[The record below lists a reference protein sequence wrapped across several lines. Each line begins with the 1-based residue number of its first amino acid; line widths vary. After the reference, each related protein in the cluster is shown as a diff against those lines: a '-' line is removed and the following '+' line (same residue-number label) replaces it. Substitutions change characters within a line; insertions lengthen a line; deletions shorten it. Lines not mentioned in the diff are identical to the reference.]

1 MSILK
6 KLGFG
11 GSSQNCKELNDKY
24 QAVLRSQAVIEF
36 DLDGNILEAN
46 DNFLSVMGYRRDEV
60 VGKHHSMFVEAD
72 YRQSQEY
79 RNFWSDLARGQHFSS
94 QYRRIGKGGCEVWI
108 NASYNPLMDENGQ
121 PYKVVKYATDITGDR
136 ISSQR
141 ATGLNACQANVML
154 ADNEL
159 RINYM
164 NDTLLNMLR
173 KNEADIKKELPNFSV
188 SNLIGTCVDDFHKN
202 PSHQRG
208 VIKNLKE
215 PYKTDLN
222 LGELVFGL
230 IATPWFDK
238 NGDRI
243 GTIVEWDD
251 KTERV
256 RKEKEELEKSQEN
269 MRVRSALDVCDTSVM
284 MADADMNIIYMN
296 EAVKNMLRDRESTL
310 RTVLPQFSVDKLI
323 GFNVDGF
330 HKNPAHQRNMLRE
343 LRGSYKT
350 NLELA
355 GLTFNLI
362 ATSLR
367 DEDGNFIGAVV
378 EWKDLTEELAKQ
390 KQEQAQAAENARIRQ
405 ALDNVTTNVM
415 IADSDANI
423 IYMNEAVSGMMKNA
437 ESDIK
442 KELPNF
448 DASNLIGVNMD
459 VFHKN
464 PAHQRGL
471 IKNLS
476 KTINGK
482 AEVGGRTFTV
492 IASPVYQDG
501 QNVGTVVEWADRT
514 EEVAIEREIDN
525 MVEAASA
532 GDFSINIKT
541 DGKTGFFL
549 NLSNGL
555 NHFVSTVE
563 VAVNDIVRMLGA
575 MARGDLSERI
585 TRDYR
590 GAFGQLKDD
599 ANTTADRLTDVISK
613 IRISANSIATSA
625 DEIAQ
630 GNTDLSQRTEE
641 QASSLEE
648 TAASMEE
655 MTSTVKQSADNAI
668 QANERSAAA
677 QTLAREGG
685 EVVEKAVAAM
695 SEINSSSKRIS
706 DIISVIDEIAF
717 QTNLLA
723 LNAAVEAAR
732 AGEQGRGFAVVAG
745 EVRNLAQRSAGAAK
759 EIKDLIRDSS
769 SKVEDGTALVNR
781 SGEVLQE
788 IVESVDQ
795 VTVMMAEIAD
805 AAKEQSSG
813 ISQVN
818 TAVTQMDEMT
828 QQNAALVEEASAA
841 GQAMSDQARSLNE
854 VVAFFSNIGGGAP
867 MVSPSTPTPSFSS
880 SSSFKSST
888 PKKSAPSP
896 SVDVDSNSG
905 SDDEWEEF

>member
-1 MSILK
+1 MSILE
-6 KLGFG
+6 KLGLTG
-11 GSSQNCKELNDKY
+11 KNQNCKELKDKY
-24 QAVLRSQAVIEF
+24 EAVLRSQAVIEF
-36 DLDGNILEAN
+36 DLEGNIIEVN
-46 DNFLSVMGYRRDEV
+46 DNFLSVMGYRRDEIL
-60 VGKHHSMFVEAD
+60 GKHHSMFVDEE
-72 YRQSQEY
+72 YRKTQDY
-79 RNFWSDLARGQHFSS
+79 RNFWSDLARGQHFTS

-108 NASYNPLMDENGQ
+108 SAFYNPLLDENGQ
-121 PYKVVKYATDITGDR
+121 PYKVVKYATDITEDR
-136 ISSQR
+136 IASQR
-141 ATGLNACQANVML
+141 SAALKSCRANVML
-154 ADNEL
+154 ADNDL
-159 RINYM
+159 RITYM
-164 NDTLLNMLR
+164 NDTVIEMLR
-173 KNEADIKKELPNFSV
+173 KNENAIKKELPNFRV
-188 SNLIGTCVDDFHKN
+188 DNLIGTCVDDFHKN
-202 PSHQRG
+202 PAHQRG
-208 VIKNLKE
+208 MLKSLSE
-215 PYKTDLN
+215 PYQTDLT

-230 IATPWFDK
+230 IATPWFDQ

-243 GTIVEWDD
+243 GTLVEWDD

-256 RKEKEELEKSQEN
+256 KKEKEEREAAQEN
-269 MRVRSALDVCDTSVM
+269 MRVRRALDVCDTSVM
-284 MADADMNIIYMN
+284 MADADMNIIYLN
-296 EAVKNMLRDRESTL
+296 DAVKEMLRDRESQIQTA
-310 RTVLPQFSVDKLI
+310 LPQFGVDKLM

-330 HKNPAHQRNMLRE
+330 HKNPAHQRKLLRD
-343 LRGSYKT
+343 LKGSYNT
-350 NLELA
+350 DLTIA
-355 GLTFNLI
+355 GLNFNLI
-362 ATSLR
+362 ATPLR
-367 DEDGNFIGAVV
+367 DENGEFLGAVV
-378 EWKDLTEELAKQ
+378 EWKDMTEELAKLEEER
-390 KQEQAQAAENARIRQ
+390 KQAAENTRIRQ

-415 IADSDANI
+415 IADNDANI
-423 IYMNEAVSGMMKNA
+423 IYMNSAVEKMFRVA

-442 KELPNF
+442 RDLPNF
-448 DASNLIGVNMD
+448 NASNLIGVNMD

-471 IKNLS
+471 IRNLNS
-476 KTINGK
+476 TYHGK

-492 IASPVYQDG
+492 IASPVYQG
-501 QNVGTVVEWADRT
+501 GENVGTVVEWADRT

-541 DGKTGFFL
+541 DDKSGFFL

-555 NHFVSTVE
+555 NHLVSTVE
-563 VAVNDIVRMLGA
+563 VAVNDVVRMLGA

-599 ANTTADRLTDVISK
+599 ANSTADRLTDVISK

-655 MTSTVKQSADNAI
+655 MTSTVKQSAENAE

-677 QTLAREGG
+677 QSLAREGG
-685 EVVEKAVAAM
+685 DVVEKAVAAM
-695 SEINSSSKRIS
+695 SEINTSSKRIS

-788 IVESVDQ
+788 IVESVDK
-795 VTVMMAEIAD
+795 VSVMMSEIAD

-813 ISQVN
+813 IQQVN

-841 GQAMSDQARSLNE
+841 GQAMSDQARALNE
-854 VVAFFSNIGGGAP
+854 VVSFFSNMGGAA
-867 MVSPSTPTPSFSS
+867 MPTASANAYSAPA
-880 SSSFKSST
+880 SST
-888 PKKSAPSP
+888 VNPNTAKPSYSSRDKS
-896 SVDVDSNSG
+896 VG
-905 SDDEWEEF
+905 TDDEWEEF